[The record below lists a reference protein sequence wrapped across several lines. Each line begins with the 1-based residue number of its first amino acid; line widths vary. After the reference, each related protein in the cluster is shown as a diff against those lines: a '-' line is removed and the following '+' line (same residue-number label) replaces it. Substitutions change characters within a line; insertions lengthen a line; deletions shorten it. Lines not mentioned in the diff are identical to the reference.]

1 MNITETA
8 WDHIKTMKIP
18 LIPEIGLRIGIRG
31 GGCSGLSYAFQI
43 DILKENDH
51 IFSKDNHNVFVDPK
65 SFVFLEEVTLDY
77 EKTLMH
83 SGFTFINPKAVK
95 SCGCGTS
102 FSV

>member
-43 DILKENDH
+43 DILK
-51 IFSKDNHNVFVDPK
+51 
-65 SFVFLEEVTLDY
+65 
-77 EKTLMH
+77 
-83 SGFTFINPKAVK
+83 
-95 SCGCGTS
+95 
-102 FSV
+102 